1 MDSGDIAGLRRKFAF
16 LKDFSDEF
24 IRKTPLEILLKTE
37 TTHIKIKEYERNK
50 AAGDQLSNN
59 RDELTDT
66 FVQVQAGIDNRWDK
80 LHDSRF
86 LPGACCSATALW
98 LKARDVIGN
107 EGHIPVATYD
117 MQSVGLGGFV
127 SKKGWIELHNVGSD
141 VISLKMFNINSCS
154 SKTSGKGAES
164 GDEFKELADLG
175 EFKLALRVLKEAMAF
190 VHPWNKSVAAFEGFM
205 WQTDFCKS
213 DLTGVEKPASV
224 LAQFCD
230 YILGVNAD
238 RWRARQE
245 FVTTGEMKGIWDSFW
260 GAKPESK
267 LKQGQAGKN
276 PSRR

>member
-1 MDSGDIAGLRRKFAF
+1 MDSGDIAGLHRKFSF

-50 AAGDQLSNN
+50 AAGDRLSNN
-59 RDELTDT
+59 RDGLSDT
-66 FVQVQAGIDNRWDK
+66 FVQVQAGVDNRWDK

-86 LPGACCSATALW
+86 LPGACCSATTLW

-154 SKTSGKGAES
+154 SKISGKGAES
-164 GDEFKELADLG
+164 GDEFKDLADLG

-213 DLTGVEKPASV
+213 DLTGIEKPASV

-260 GAKPESK
+260 GANLNQS
-267 LKQGQAGKN
+267 
-276 PSRR
+276 